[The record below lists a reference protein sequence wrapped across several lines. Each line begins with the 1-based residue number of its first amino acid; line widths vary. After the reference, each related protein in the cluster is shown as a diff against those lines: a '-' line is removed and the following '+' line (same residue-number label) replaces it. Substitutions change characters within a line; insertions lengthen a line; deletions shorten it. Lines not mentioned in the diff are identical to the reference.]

1 MTRWTVSFEA
11 TATVNVD
18 ADTEDQA
25 LESAEKT
32 LRAVSFDGL
41 RFCDIS
47 HCCVD
52 ISIRKDQ

>member
-1 MTRWTVSFEA
+1 MRWTVSFEA
-11 TATVNVD
+11 TATVSVE
-18 ADTEDQA
+18 AETEDQA

-41 RFCDIS
+41 RFSEVS

-52 ISIRKDQ
+52 ISVCKDP